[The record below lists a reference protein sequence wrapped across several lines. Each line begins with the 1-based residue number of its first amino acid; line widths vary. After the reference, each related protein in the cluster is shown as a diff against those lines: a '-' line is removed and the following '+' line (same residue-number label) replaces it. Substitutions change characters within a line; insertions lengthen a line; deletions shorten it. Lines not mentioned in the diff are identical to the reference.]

1 MRVFCPVYGV
11 MSTIYKVIRRL
22 AVYQYISDILAKR
35 VRKNAPSRVAK
46 GLTEGATGGSEL

>member
-1 MRVFCPVYGV
+1 